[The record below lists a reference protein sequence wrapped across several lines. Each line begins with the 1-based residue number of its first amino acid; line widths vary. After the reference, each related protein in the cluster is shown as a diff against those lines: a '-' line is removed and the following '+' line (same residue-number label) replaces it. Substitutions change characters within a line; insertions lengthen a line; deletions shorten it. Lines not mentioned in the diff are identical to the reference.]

1 MSQADT
7 RQAPTRQ
14 AHNHDHKVVATA
26 PREASPIHDDFWVA
40 SGHHLV
46 DRGEEGGLVITDA
59 FLAAYLARPELVP
72 PEEACPVERGLHAS
86 LLAEP
91 RRVVPPDELA
101 LVADEDARE
110 NLGYFLAFRDHLLA
124 HPTLEAAYVSLVAKG
139 KPRLPVIFMG
149 HLAHVIARNAFD
161 EVTDGWALRAAEC
174 FYRAQRLTFHEG
186 RALLA
191 DAETIETHEHDRTHS
206 PLLSML
212 GGPAVSELEV
222 LNDTNAGTYR
232 ARSDAHDLVL
242 DITDL
247 AGGRAA
253 MARAM
258 TRWIAHLTGIAIEFT
273 PVERFSGHDF
283 GWFLSLDQDGTAFA
297 NKVWR
302 GEALE
307 DEEASR
313 VLALFTFTLPDHPR
327 LEAGKRGAA
336 GFAVLGSSADRF
348 VRIKPQNLIAGLPLA
363 AGE

>member
-1 MSQADT
+1 MSQGHSHQT
-7 RQAPTRQ
+7 HSHQP
-14 AHNHDHKVVATA
+14 HSHKVAATA

-46 DRGEEGGLVITDA
+46 DRDAQGGLVLTDA

-72 PEEACPVERGLHAS
+72 PDEACPVERGLHAS

-91 RRVVPPDELA
+91 RRAVPADELA
-101 LVADEDARE
+101 LVADADARE
-110 NLGYFLAFRDHLLA
+110 NLGHFLAYRDLLLA
-124 HPTLEAAYVSLVAKG
+124 HPTLEAAYVALVTKG

-161 EVTDGWALRAAEC
+161 EVSDGWTLRAAEC
-174 FYRAQRLTFHEG
+174 FYRPQRLTFHEG
-186 RALLA
+186 RSLLA

-222 LNDTNAGTYR
+222 LNDVNAGTYR

-258 TRWIAHLTGIAIEFT
+258 TRWIAHLTGIEIEFT
-273 PVERFSGHDF
+273 PVDRFSGHDF
-283 GWFLSLDQDGTAFA
+283 GWFLSLDQDGTALA

-307 DEEASR
+307 EEEAAR
-313 VLALFTFTLPDHPR
+313 VLALFTFTLPQHPR
-327 LEAGKRGAA
+327 LEAGRRGAA

-348 VRIKPQNLIAGLPLA
+348 VRIKPQNLVAGLPLA
-363 AGE
+363 AEG